1 MIRSLG
7 KFRSSIRVPSARKVA
22 LPGMIGTSALF
33 FNGWLNSA
41 FCTSASTENTMEYR
55 MMGGT
60 GLKVSVLSFGF
71 WATFGVKEGTQ
82 KAIDIM
88 QACRDAGVNLY
99 DNAETY
105 GSPSGEAEKVM
116 GEALQWLMGP
126 ENPKSDMWR
135 RTEIIVTTKIFW
147 AGSGQNETGLSRK
160 HIMEGMNN
168 SLKRLQLDYVDIVF
182 AHRPDPLTPIEET
195 VRAFTQVIR
204 EGKACYW
211 GTSEWTPQQITEAF
225 WVAKL
230 HGLEAPVVEQPQYN
244 MFVRDNMEKDML
256 PLFKAPYGIGTTI
269 WSPLKSGIL
278 TGKYNKGIP
287 KGSRFDTKGYAF
299 LKERW
304 DNQKADQLPKVEK
317 LMELSEKLGCSVGQL
332 AIAWCAKN
340 KNVSTVLLG
349 ATKMHQI
356 EENLGALD
364 LARRLDEKTMAEID
378 EILGNV
384 PSQPLNYGRECHSTL

>member
-1 MIRSLG
+1 
-7 KFRSSIRVPSARKVA
+7 
-22 LPGMIGTSALF
+22 
-33 FNGWLNSA
+33 
-41 FCTSASTENTMEYR
+41 
-55 MMGGT
+55 MMGNT

-88 QACRDAGVNLY
+88 QACRNAGVNLF
-99 DNAETY
+99 DNAEVY
-105 GSPSGEAEKVM
+105 GKPMGEAEKVM

-126 ENPKSDMWR
+126 NNPKREMWR

-147 AGSGQNETGLSRK
+147 CGSGQNETGLSRK
-160 HIMEGMNN
+160 HIMEGVNN
-168 SLKRLQLDYVDIVF
+168 SLKRLKLDYVDIVF
-182 AHRPDPLTPIEET
+182 AHRADVLTPIEET

-211 GTSEWTPQQITEAF
+211 GTSEWNSQQITEAF
-225 WVAKL
+225 WIAKL
-230 HGLEAPVVEQPQYN
+230 HGLEPPVVEQPQYN
-244 MFVRDNMEKDML
+244 MFIRENMEKNLL
-256 PLFKAPYGIGTTI
+256 PMFKAPYGIGTTI

-278 TGKYNKGIP
+278 TGKYNREVP
-287 KGSRFDTKGYAF
+287 KGSRMDTKGYGW
-299 LKERW
+299 LKNTW
-304 DNQKADQLPKVEK
+304 DRDKAEQLPKVEK
-317 LMELSEKLGCSVGQL
+317 LMEVAEKLGCTVGQL

-364 LARRLDEKTMAEID
+364 VARKLDENLMRQID
-378 EILGNV
+378 QILGNV
-384 PSQPLNYGRECHSTL
+384 PTKPPNYGRQLKSTL

>member
-1 MIRSLG
+1 
-7 KFRSSIRVPSARKVA
+7 
-22 LPGMIGTSALF
+22 
-33 FNGWLNSA
+33 
-41 FCTSASTENTMEYR
+41 MEYR

-60 GLKVSVLSFGF
+60 GLQVSVLSFGF
-71 WATFGVKEGTQ
+71 WATFGTKEDLQKHSKEGLQ
-82 KAIDIM
+82 KAIEIM

-105 GSPSGEAEKVM
+105 GTPRGEAETVM
-116 GEALQWLMGP
+116 GEALEWLMGP
-126 ENPKSDMWR
+126 DNPKQDMWR
-135 RTEIIVTTKIFW
+135 RSELIITTKIFW
-147 AGSGQNETGLSRK
+147 GGPGPNERGLSRK
-160 HIMEGMNN
+160 HVMEGVNN
-168 SLKRLQLDYVDIVF
+168 SLKRLKLDYVDIVF

-195 VRAFTQVIR
+195 VRGFTQVIR

-230 HGLEAPVVEQPQYN
+230 HGLEPPVVEQPQYN
-244 MFVRDNMEKDML
+244 MFVRDNIEKHML

-269 WSPLKSGIL
+269 WSPLKSGVL

-287 KGSRFDTKGYAF
+287 KGSRLDTEGYAF

-304 DNQKADQLPKVEK
+304 DSQKAEQIPKVQK
-317 LMELSEKLGCSVGQL
+317 LIELSETLGCSVGQL

-349 ATKMHQI
+349 ATKMYQI
-356 EENLGALD
+356 EENLGALEV
-364 LARRLDEKTMAEID
+364 ARKLDEKTMKEID

-384 PSQPLNYGRECHSTL
+384 PEQPYNYGRECKSTL